1 MAANLQ
7 AHGIKLAFGETVQE
21 ITGNGK
27 VEKLITDKAS
37 YKVDMVILA
46 VGFKPNTS
54 LSNGSVELYKNGAF
68 LVDKK
73 QETSVSGVYAIGD
86 CATVYNNASQE
97 VDYIALASMRRKVL
111 SLLTVL
117 VDIVLKVLVYKAQ
130 MESQFMVLILFLQD

>member
-46 VGFKPNTS
+46 VGFKPT
-54 LSNGSVELYKNGAF
+54 
-68 LVDKK
+68 
-73 QETSVSGVYAIGD
+73 
-86 CATVYNNASQE
+86 
-97 VDYIALASMRRKVL
+97 
-111 SLLTVL
+111 
-117 VDIVLKVLVYKAQ
+117 LVYQ
-130 MESQFMVLILFLQD
+130 MEVSNCIKMVHSSLTRSRKQVFLEFML